1 MASAIYINDYDRN
14 QKDKRRRRQEKLVN
28 KARIALVTGASS
40 GIGEATAERRANGGY
55 KVYGT
60 SRRGAQAGERSF
72 EMLPLDVT
80 SDVEAAVSE
89 VMRRDGRI
97 DLLVNNAGFGVA
109 PAGAEESS
117 LDQARSLF
125 ETNFFGLVRMTRAVV
140 PHMRRQGSGRII
152 NIGSVLGFLPMPYGA
167 LNAATK
173 HAVEG
178 YSESLDHELRT
189 RGIRVSV
196 IEPAYTKTSFDANF
210 MEADAKLDEY
220 REAREG
226 LNKRVNEVM
235 ATAEHPRVVADTVLK
250 AASAARP
257 KLRYPAGMLAK
268 RLRFLRRLAPAG
280 VVDAGIRKD
289 LRLDAPTAP
298 QPLRPAR
305 AFRQRAAAA
314 PPAVAATLRT

>member
-1 MASAIYINDYDRN
+1 MNSGQRTDASVRGQFDPTPPSGGI
-14 QKDKRRRRQEKLVN
+14 RRSTWPSSKG
-28 KARIALVTGASS
+28 KIALVTGASS
-40 GIGEATAERRANGGY
+40 GIGEATAERLAKAGY

-60 SRRGAQAGERSF
+60 SRRGAQAGKRSF

-80 SDVEAAVSE
+80 SDESVEAAVSE
-89 VMRRDGRI
+89 VMRLDGRI

-117 LDQARSLF
+117 IEQARSIF

-167 LNAATK
+167 LYAATK

-196 IEPAYTKTSFDANF
+196 IEPAYTKTPVR
-210 MEADAKLDEY
+210 
-220 REAREG
+220 RELPGA
-226 LNKRVNEVM
+226 
-235 ATAEHPRVVADTVLK
+235 
-250 AASAARP
+250 
-257 KLRYPAGMLAK
+257 
-268 RLRFLRRLAPAG
+268 RLRSSMSIARL
-280 VVDAGIRKD
+280 V
-289 LRLDAPTAP
+289 
-298 QPLRPAR
+298 RP
-305 AFRQRAAAA
+305 
-314 PPAVAATLRT
+314 

>member
-1 MASAIYINDYDRN
+1 MTKI
-14 QKDKRRRRQEKLVN
+14 

-40 GIGEATAERRANGGY
+40 GIGEATAERLAKAGY

-60 SRRGAQAGERSF
+60 SRRGAQASKRSI

-80 SDVEAAVSE
+80 SDESVESAVNE
-89 VMRRDGRI
+89 VIRRHGHI

-117 LDQARSLF
+117 IDQARSIF
-125 ETNFFGLVRMTRAVV
+125 ETNFFGLIRMTRAVV

-167 LNAATK
+167 LYAATK

-210 MEADAKLDEY
+210 MEPDAKLDEY

-226 LNKRVNEVM
+226 LNKRVIEVM
-235 ATAEHPRVVADTVLK
+235 ATAEQPGVVADTVLK
-250 AASAARP
+250 AANAAHP
-257 KLRYPAGMLAK
+257 KIRYAAGRLAN
-268 RLRFLRRLAPAG
+268 RLRLLRRFAPAG

-289 LRLDAPTAP
+289 LRLDVS
-298 QPLRPAR
+298 
-305 AFRQRAAAA
+305 AA
-314 PPAVAATLRT
+314 

>member
-1 MASAIYINDYDRN
+1 MMRIGVVI
-14 QKDKRRRRQEKLVN
+14 RRKVMTNIKVE
-28 KARIALVTGASS
+28 IALVTGASS
-40 GIGEATAERRANGGY
+40 GIGEATAERLAKAGY

-60 SRRGAQAGERSF
+60 SRRGAQGGKRSF

-80 SDVEAAVSE
+80 NDESVQAAVSE
-89 VMRRDGRI
+89 VMRRHGRI

-117 LDQARSLF
+117 LDQARSIF

-167 LNAATK
+167 LYAATK

-210 MEADAKLDEY
+210 MEPDAKLDEY
-220 REAREG
+220 REARAG
-226 LNKRVNEVM
+226 LNKRVHEVM
-235 ATAEHPRVVADTVLK
+235 ASAEQPSVVADTVLR
-250 AASAARP
+250 AANAARP
-257 KLRYPAGMLAK
+257 KIRYAAGRLAN
-268 RLRFLRRLAPAG
+268 RLRLLRRFAPAG

-289 LRLDAPTAP
+289 LRLD
-298 QPLRPAR
+298 LS
-305 AFRQRAAAA
+305 AA
-314 PPAVAATLRT
+314 

>member
-1 MASAIYINDYDRN
+1 MA
-14 QKDKRRRRQEKLVN
+14 KPK
-28 KARIALVTGASS
+28 IALVTGASS
-40 GIGEATAERRANGGY
+40 GIGEATAERLAKAGY

-60 SRRGAQAGERSF
+60 SRRGAQAGKQSF

-80 SDVEAAVSE
+80 SDESVETAVGE

-117 LDQARSLF
+117 IDQARSIF
-125 ETNFFGLVRMTRAVV
+125 ETNFFGLIRMTRAVV

-167 LNAATK
+167 LYSATK

-196 IEPAYTKTSFDANF
+196 IEPAYTKTPFDANF
-210 MEADAKLDEY
+210 MEPDAKLDEY
-220 REAREG
+220 REARAG
-226 LNKRVNEVM
+226 VNKRVNEVM
-235 ATAEHPRVVADTVLK
+235 ATAEQPGVVADTVLK
-250 AASAARP
+250 AANAARP
-257 KLRYPAGMLAK
+257 KVRYTAGRLAN
-268 RLRFLRRLAPAG
+268 RLRLLRRFAPAG
-280 VVDAGIRKD
+280 LVDAGIRKD
-289 LRLDAPTAP
+289 LRLDAKRVEAS
-298 QPLRPAR
+298 RPAR
-305 AFRQRAAAA
+305 AF
-314 PPAVAATLRT
+314 T